1 MGEWQIVCFGV
12 VVRLPTESATTRL
25 KDVTR
30 MRSKR
35 FLVIDGVGN
44 RLPRHHDLITNVWV
58 LEFQILLVV
67 FYRYQKARWLLQRL
81 GCRA

>member
-58 LEFQILLVV
+58 LEFQILLLKQTLEVTILKW
-67 FYRYQKARWLLQRL
+67 YLW
-81 GCRA
+81 